1 VIILDLEDAIARDQK
16 DDARAKVAGDIAR
29 IDKADRVASVRVN
42 AESGLLQKDLKAV
55 VRTGL
60 SALTIPKVD
69 SAAMLEDV
77 DSRTSQLEAECG
89 MDVGEVK
96 FIVQIE
102 TPRGVLN
109 ARDIAGAP
117 RVAAMGVGM
126 EDLAA
131 QVGCKVD
138 EDALYFPSMQV
149 LYAAR
154 EAGVIPLG
162 YLGSITV
169 FRDMDLFGKWI
180 QRAKSLGFEGGFCI
194 HPNQVAVLNET
205 LAPNDDEVSAA
216 LELMDAVEAQEGKGA
231 FAYNGQMVDKPVI
244 DCARRLLARHKRFSG

>member
-1 VIILDLEDAIARDQK
+1 MKFESDLCRSLLFVPAENERYLASALRGPADVIILDLEDAIARDQK

-117 RVAAMGVGM
+117 RVAAIR
-126 EDLAA
+126 
-131 QVGCKVD
+131 
-138 EDALYFPSMQV
+138 P
-149 LYAAR
+149 
-154 EAGVIPLG
+154 
-162 YLGSITV
+162 
-169 FRDMDLFGKWI
+169 
-180 QRAKSLGFEGGFCI
+180 
-194 HPNQVAVLNET
+194 
-205 LAPNDDEVSAA
+205 
-216 LELMDAVEAQEGKGA
+216 
-231 FAYNGQMVDKPVI
+231 
-244 DCARRLLARHKRFSG
+244 